1 MSDTASW
8 AKIQSIP
15 IDTIRILNP
24 RDRDQSKFLQV
35 VESIKKV
42 GLKRPIKVAP
52 IKKGKGKYE
61 FNLVCGQ
68 GRLEA
73 FQKLGEKHIPALIVE
88 LSEEEC
94 YIESLVEN
102 IARRHHSSLEL
113 VSTIKQLADR
123 GYSDTEIASKTGLS
137 SDYVRGINQLLENG
151 EERLVAAVE
160 QGAMP
165 LTIAIRIAAVPN
177 GEAQTALQT
186 AYQSK
191 ELRGRS
197 FSLAMKVVRN
207 RTKFG
212 AKFAEGSRVQG
223 KKDTAKKILEA
234 FRKETD
240 RQKVL
245 IRRADLTEARL
256 AVIRSALETLLSD
269 EHFTTLLRAENL
281 DTMPGQVAGL
291 LGKAA
296 E

>member
-8 AKIQSIP
+8 AKIQNIP

-94 YIESLVEN
+94 YIESIVEN

-123 GYSDTEIASKTGLS
+123 GYSDAEIASKTGLG

-165 LTIAIRIAAVPN
+165 LTIAIQIAAVPN

-212 AKFAEGSRVQG
+212 AKFAEGARVQG
-223 KKDTAKKILEA
+223 KKDTAKTILDA

-269 EHFTTLLRAENL
+269 EHFATLLRAENL
-281 DTMPGQVAGL
+281 DTMPGQVVGL

>member
-8 AKIQSIP
+8 AKIQNIP

-94 YIESLVEN
+94 YIESIVEN

-123 GYSDTEIASKTGLS
+123 GYSDAEIASKTGLG

-165 LTIAIRIAAVPN
+165 LTIAIQIAAVPN

-212 AKFAEGSRVQG
+212 AKFAEGARVQG
-223 KKDTAKKILEA
+223 KKDTAKTILDA

-256 AVIRSALETLLSD
+256 AVILSALETLLSD
-269 EHFTTLLRAENL
+269 EHFATLLRAENL
-281 DTMPGQVAGL
+281 DTMPGQVVGL